1 MVGEKAGKV
10 NLSEV
15 LKVKGCGASFFRQE
29 GVIEK
34 PFEQRSNKIECLKNQ
49 CGDS

>member
-15 LKVKGCGASFFRQE
+15 LKVRGCGASFFRQE

-34 PFEQRSNKIECLKNQ
+34 LFEQGRNKIECLKNQ
-49 CGDS
+49 CRNS

>member
-15 LKVKGCGASFFRQE
+15 WKVRGCGASFSRQE

-34 PFEQRSNKIECLKNQ
+34 RFEQESNK
-49 CGDS
+49 

>member
-15 LKVKGCGASFFRQE
+15 LKVRGCGASLDKRE
-29 GVIEK
+29 
-34 PFEQRSNKIECLKNQ
+34 SLKNFLNREVIR
-49 CGDS
+49 